1 MYIYNPKNMLG
12 SLLLLCSSYY
22 VNLNIAK
29 YLEKRFN
36 SVSKSDMIMSFSHSF
51 LVVWGSLSYLYSS
64 NFTILR
70 MVRLYSIGHL
80 LADCYYF
87 QYLKDVNKNKHTY
100 IIHHLLFITS
110 WLVPNYYD
118 KVIYSKLLLSEISV
132 LPLNLMYYYKQERN
146 TKLELY
152 YAGLTYTLF
161 FIFRIVNFTYQYS
174 IILERGQYILSF
186 LFIPLTG
193 LQYYW
198 FYLMTRKLMKKIYYP
213 E

>member
-12 SLLLLCSSYY
+12 SLLLLGSSYY
-22 VNLNIAK
+22 ANLNMSK
-29 YLEKRFN
+29 YLEKRFD
-36 SVSKSDMIMSFSHSF
+36 SVSKSDMIMSSSHSF
-51 LVVWGSLSYLYSS
+51 LVVLCSLSYLYSS

-87 QYLKDVNKNKHTY
+87 QYLKDVNGHKYTY
-100 IIHHLLFITS
+100 IIHHLLFITA

-118 KVIYSKLLLSEISV
+118 KVIFSKLLLSEISV
-132 LPLNLMYYYKQERN
+132 LPLNLMYYSKQEKN
-146 TKLELY
+146 TKMELY
-152 YAGLTYTLF
+152 YGGITYTLF
-161 FIFRIVNFTYQYS
+161 FIFRVVNFTYHYG
-174 IILERGQYILSF
+174 IFLEKGHYILSF
-186 LFIPLTG
+186 LFIPLNG

-198 FYLMTRKLMKKIYYP
+198 FYLMTRKLIKKIYYP